1 MQFSRRS
8 TTVVAQTKL
17 LSSLFKVLFKSLFTS
32 AKIVISTHLNEVICT
47 TNTAIAI
54 QSPGTKPDK

>member
-8 TTVVAQTKL
+8 TTFVAQTKL
-17 LSSLFKVLFKSLFTS
+17 LSSLFKALFKSLFTS

-54 QSPGTKPDK
+54 QSLGTKPDK